1 MKNQG
6 GHTLLELMIAMAL
19 GTMIVLAALSL
30 YRSQRAAF
38 ERAADTARI
47 HDAGVVALDLLGQQ
61 IQMAGF
67 AAGDDHVDA
76 ALIGCAQGRVI
87 GADTSSCET
96 LASHSDGMQVRY
108 SADTIATWPS
118 SANSPTDCLGQNVP
132 DAYVINR
139 YYAKASTSSGEPE
152 LYCEGSGKQA
162 QPLVEGIE
170 RMRVVYWLPGAT
182 NAVDASAI
190 ARDRWADVDAV
201 ELCVLVRGYV
211 NQAKRKASYI
221 DCNGALASAQDGRMR
236 QAFWRRIAIR
246 NAVTHTARGGT

>member
-1 MKNQG
+1 MKNDR

-19 GTMIVLAALSL
+19 GMLIVVAALSL

-38 ERAADTARI
+38 ERAADIARI

-67 AAGDDHVDA
+67 AAGNDRVDA

-87 GADTSSCET
+87 GADTSSTCET
-96 LASHSDGMQVRY
+96 LASRSDGMQVRY
-108 SADTIATWPS
+108 LADTIATWAS
-118 SANSPTDCLGQNVP
+118 TTNSPTDCLGQNVA

-139 YYAKASTSSGEPE
+139 YYARASTSSGEPE

-182 NAVDASAI
+182 SAVDASAV
-190 ARDRWADVDAV
+190 ARDRWADINAV
-201 ELCVLVRGYV
+201 ELCVLVRGYL

-221 DCNGALASAQDGRMR
+221 DCSGAIASAEDGRTR

-246 NAVTHTARGGT
+246 NLTTRGAT

>member
-1 MKNQG
+1 MKKHR

-19 GTMIVLAALSL
+19 GMLIVLAALSL

-67 AAGDDHVDA
+67 ATSNDHVDA
-76 ALIGCAQGRVI
+76 ALIGCAQGRVV
-87 GADTSSCET
+87 GADTSSSCET

-108 SADTIATWPS
+108 TADTIATWPS
-118 SANSPTDCLGQNVP
+118 SANSPTDCLGQNVA
-132 DAYVINR
+132 DTYVINR

-182 NAVDASAI
+182 SAVDASAI
-190 ARDRWADVDAV
+190 ARDRWADINAV
-201 ELCVLVRGYV
+201 EICVLVRGYL

-221 DCNGALASAQDGRMR
+221 DCNGALASAEDGRTR

-246 NAVTHTARGGT
+246 NSTARGGA